1 MGSQVHP
8 FSSTKN
14 RKKKKEKGKRKKTKK
29 MMYFQSRS
37 AIFSN
42 KQT

>member
-1 MGSQVHP
+1 MQWVAKSIHSHLQ
-8 FSSTKN
+8 KIE
-14 RKKKKEKGKRKKTKK
+14 KEEGKRKKTKK